1 MFPLGTS
8 DSGQRPKVRR
18 FLYIVLPLE
27 TPSSPVPEG
36 AMHMEALVFSLIQNP
51 PEKVLADYC
60 KFTGLDP
67 SKFCCHPVVFA
78 KGIRREGQ
86 GTISIQREG
95 DVFHGRVNWR
105 P

>member
-8 DSGQRPKVRR
+8 DSTQWPKVRR

-27 TPSSPVPEG
+27 PPSRPVPEG

-60 KFTGLDP
+60 AQTELCPERFNC
-67 SKFCCHPVVFA
+67 SPVVFA
-78 KGIRREGQ
+78 KD
-86 GTISIQREG
+86 QREG
-95 DVFHGRVNWR
+95 KGTLRIRRDGNQFHGRINWR